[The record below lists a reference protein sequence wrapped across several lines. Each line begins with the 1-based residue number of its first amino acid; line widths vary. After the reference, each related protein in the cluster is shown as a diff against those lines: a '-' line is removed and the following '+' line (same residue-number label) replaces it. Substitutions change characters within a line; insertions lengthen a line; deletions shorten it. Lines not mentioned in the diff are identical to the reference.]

1 MTARNFSA
9 ALAGAATLA
18 LSACGGGGGSG
29 TQVASTPTP
38 PPSPP
43 PPAPPAPP
51 PQPPVKIFANPV
63 PIEYA
68 SIGASVSGLGGNLDT
83 YQSAT
88 ASIGPIS
95 AADAAQ
101 AHIRYNAGGYYE
113 IEMPGAAWDR
123 LVHYKG
129 IVDPSAENNYFQ
141 PQSVAQNQ
149 GYIVTTNSRNLGYSF
164 SELGGWGSFASSRW
178 GYVAFGTATPEG
190 AVPLNGSASYSGFVS
205 GSTDIMVADNL
216 YGGYF
221 PMNVGGTVSLNFDF
235 GAGKLGG
242 SMTLSMP
249 DGMNPVEIGTWTF
262 RDTVYSAGSTTYS
275 GGFDT
280 TALGQNFFLG
290 RFTGPSAEETIG
302 AWALPFVFSR
312 GGEFATPD
320 GQTHQA
326 FGAWIAKRGN

>member
-1 MTARNFSA
+1 MMTIRFLGA
-9 ALAGAATLA
+9 ALAGAATIA
-18 LSACGGGGGSG
+18 LSACGGGGGG
-29 TQVASTPTP
+29 TRLASTPTP

-43 PPAPPAPP
+43 PPAPPPAEP
-51 PQPPVKIFANPV
+51 PPVKIFANPTPV
-63 PIEYA
+63 QYA
-68 SIGASVSGLGGNLDT
+68 SVGASVSGPGGNLDT
-83 YQSAT
+83 YDSPTAT
-88 ASIGPIS
+88 FGPIS
-95 AADAAQ
+95 SADAAQ
-101 AHIRYNAGGYYE
+101 PHIRYNAAGYYE

-129 IVDPSAENNYFQ
+129 IVGPSSDNNYFQ

-149 GYIVTTNSRNLGYSF
+149 GYIVTTNSRDRGYIY
-164 SELGGWGSFASSRW
+164 SELAGWGSFAASRW

-190 AVPLNGSASYSGFVS
+190 SVPVTGSASYSGLVS

-221 PMNVGGTVSLNFDF
+221 PMNVDGTVSLNFDF
-235 GAGKLGG
+235 GAETLGG

-249 DGMNPVEIGTWTF
+249 DGMNPVEIGTWAF

-275 GGFDT
+275 GSFDT

-302 AWALPFVFSR
+302 AWALPFVFNR
-312 GGEFATPD
+312 GGEFVTPD
-320 GQTHQA
+320 GQPHQA
-326 FGAWIAKRGN
+326 FGAWIAKRGD